1 LIKIVLLNISK
12 RIEIKIMKKISL
24 FLALLAPG
32 IIYADILLH
41 VGNLIDT
48 DNGEISK
55 AVTIRING
63 NKISEVT
70 KGYAIPNKD
79 DEIINLKQSYVMPGF
94 MDMHVHLAQ
103 EYVPKAERESKIEPE
118 YRTLFAANAASK
130 TLMAGFTTVRNLG
143 DGGMETISLRE
154 AIKQGLAI
162 GPRIFTSGK
171 TIATTGGHGD
181 PTNGMPKDNY
191 APPTPEEGVID
202 SPAEAIKAVR
212 QRYKDGTDGIKITAT
227 GGVLSVAKSGENP
240 QFTDAELLAIVSTA
254 NDYGLWTAAHAH
266 GKEGMK
272 RAVIAGI
279 NSIEHGTYMDQ
290 EVMELMKARGT
301 YYVPT
306 IMAGDWVAE
315 KAKIPNFFPALVKP
329 KAEKIGPQI
338 ESTFAAAYKAGVKI
352 AFGTD
357 SGVSAHG
364 DNWQEFILMTNAGMT
379 NKDALKSAT
388 IETAKLLR
396 IEDKLG
402 QIKPGMLADIIAV
415 QENPIDDISTVKNV
429 SFVMKDG
436 VIYKQNS

>member
-1 LIKIVLLNISK
+1 
-12 RIEIKIMKKISL
+12 MKKISL
-24 FLALLAPG
+24 FLFLL
-32 IIYADILLH
+32 ISHFINADTLLH
-41 VGNLIDT
+41 VGNLLDT
-48 DNGEISK
+48 NDGKVAK
-55 AVTIRING
+55 AVTIKIKG
-63 NKISEVT
+63 NKIAEIT
-70 KGYAIPNKD
+70 KGYATPTQN
-79 DEIINLKQSYVMPGF
+79 DEVVNLKQSYVLPGF

-103 EYVPKAERESKIEPE
+103 EYVPKAERQSKIEPE
-118 YRTLFAANAASK
+118 YRALFAANAASK
-130 TLMAGFTTVRNLG
+130 TLMAGFTSVRNVG

-154 AIKQGLAI
+154 AINQGLVI

-181 PTNGMPKDNY
+181 PTNGMPKGNY

-202 SPAEAIKAVR
+202 SPEEAIKAVR

-240 QFTDAELLAIVSTA
+240 QFTDAELIAIVTTA

-272 RAVIAGI
+272 RAVLAGI

-290 EVMELMKARGT
+290 EIMDLMKARGT

-338 ESTFAAAYKAGVKI
+338 TSTFAQAYKAGVKI

-364 DNWQEFILMTNAGMT
+364 DNWQEFILMTNAGMS
-379 NKDALKSAT
+379 NEDALKSAT

-396 IEDKLG
+396 VEDQLG
-402 QIKPGMLADIIAV
+402 QIKPGMFADIIAF
-415 QENPIDDISTVKNV
+415 QKNPIEDISIVENV

-436 VIYKQNS
+436 VIYKQSL

>member
-1 LIKIVLLNISK
+1 MF
-12 RIEIKIMKKISL
+12 RIDNHKKYMKKV
-24 FLALLAPG
+24 ALLFALS
-32 IIYADILLH
+32 ISALINADTLLH
-41 VGNLIDT
+41 VGNLLDT
-48 DNGEISK
+48 NNGEISK
-55 AVTIRING
+55 AVTIRIKG
-63 NKISEVT
+63 NKILEVT
-70 KGYAIPNKD
+70 KGYATPKKN
-79 DEIINLKQSYVMPGF
+79 DEIVNLKQSYVLPGF

-103 EYVPKAERESKIEPE
+103 EYVPKAERRSKIEPE
-118 YRTLFAANAASK
+118 YRALFAANAASK
-130 TLMAGFTTVRNLG
+130 TLMAGFTSVRNLG
-143 DGGMETISLRE
+143 DGGMETISLRD
-154 AIKQGLAI
+154 AIKEGLVI

-191 APPTPEEGVID
+191 SPPSPEEGVID
-202 SPAEAIKAVR
+202 SPEDAKKAVR
-212 QRYKDGTDGIKITAT
+212 QRYKDGADGIKITAT

-240 QFTDAELLAIVSTA
+240 QFTDEELNSIVATA

-290 EVMELMKARGT
+290 EVMDLMKSKGT

-338 ESTFAAAYKAGVKI
+338 QSTFAKAYKAGVKI

-379 NKDALKSAT
+379 NQDALKSAT

-415 QENPIDDISTVKNV
+415 QQNPVEDISTVKNV
-429 SFVMKDG
+429 IFVMKDG
-436 VIYKQNS
+436 VIFKDNT

>member
-1 LIKIVLLNISK
+1 
-12 RIEIKIMKKISL
+12 MKKISL
-24 FLALLAPG
+24 FLFLS
-32 IIYADILLH
+32 ISHFINADTLLH
-41 VGNLIDT
+41 VGNLLDT
-48 DNGEISK
+48 NDGKVAK
-55 AVTIRING
+55 AVTIKIKG
-63 NKISEVT
+63 NKITEIT
-70 KGYAIPNKD
+70 KGYATPTKN
-79 DEIINLKQSYVMPGF
+79 DEVVNLKQSYVLPGF

-103 EYVPKAERESKIEPE
+103 EYVPKAERQSKIEPE
-118 YRTLFAANAASK
+118 YRALFAANAASK
-130 TLMAGFTTVRNLG
+130 TLMAGFTSVRNVG

-154 AIKQGLAI
+154 AINQGLVI

-202 SPAEAIKAVR
+202 SPEEAIKAVR

-240 QFTDAELLAIVSTA
+240 QFTDAELIAIVTTA

-272 RAVIAGI
+272 RAVLAGI

-290 EVMELMKARGT
+290 EIMDLMKARGT

-315 KAKIPNFFPALVKP
+315 KAKIPNFFPTLVKP

-338 ESTFAAAYKAGVKI
+338 TSTFAQAYKAGVKI

-364 DNWQEFILMTNAGMT
+364 DNWQEFILMTNAGMS
-379 NKDALKSAT
+379 NEDALKSAT

-396 IEDKLG
+396 VEDQLG
-402 QIKPGMLADIIAV
+402 QIKPGMFADIIAF
-415 QENPIDDISTVKNV
+415 QKNPTEDISIVKNV

-436 VIYKQNS
+436 VIYKQSL

>member
-1 LIKIVLLNISK
+1 
-12 RIEIKIMKKISL
+12 MKKISL
-24 FLALLAPG
+24 FLFLS
-32 IIYADILLH
+32 ISHFINADTLLH
-41 VGNLIDT
+41 VGNLLDT
-48 DNGEISK
+48 NNGKVAK
-55 AVTIRING
+55 AVTIKIKG
-63 NKISEVT
+63 NKITEIT
-70 KGYAIPNKD
+70 KGYATPTQN
-79 DEIINLKQSYVMPGF
+79 DEVVNLKQSYVLPGF

-103 EYVPKAERESKIEPE
+103 EYVPKAERQSKIEPE
-118 YRTLFAANAASK
+118 YRALFAANAASK
-130 TLMAGFTTVRNLG
+130 TLMAGFTSVRNVG

-154 AIKQGLAI
+154 AINQGLVI

-202 SPAEAIKAVR
+202 SPEEAIKAVR

-240 QFTDAELLAIVSTA
+240 QFTDAELIAIVSTA

-272 RAVIAGI
+272 RAVLAGI

-290 EVMELMKARGT
+290 EIMDLMKARGT

-338 ESTFAAAYKAGVKI
+338 TSTFAQAYKAGVKI

-364 DNWQEFILMTNAGMT
+364 DNWQEFILMTNAGMS
-379 NKDALKSAT
+379 NEDALKSAT

-396 IEDKLG
+396 VEDQLG
-402 QIKPGMLADIIAV
+402 QIKPGMFADIIAF
-415 QENPIDDISTVKNV
+415 QKNPIEDISIVKNV

-436 VIYKQNS
+436 VIYKQSL

>member
-1 LIKIVLLNISK
+1 
-12 RIEIKIMKKISL
+12 MKKV
-24 FLALLAPG
+24 ALLFALS
-32 IIYADILLH
+32 ISALINADTLLH
-41 VGNLIDT
+41 VGNLLDT
-48 DNGEISK
+48 NNGEISK
-55 AVTIRING
+55 AVTIRIKG
-63 NKISEVT
+63 NKILEVT
-70 KGYAIPNKD
+70 KGYATPKKN
-79 DEIINLKQSYVMPGF
+79 DEIVNLKQSYVLPGF

-103 EYVPKAERESKIEPE
+103 EYVPKAERRSKIEPE
-118 YRTLFAANAASK
+118 YRALFAANAASK
-130 TLMAGFTTVRNLG
+130 TLMAGFTSVRNLG
-143 DGGMETISLRE
+143 DGGMETISLRD
-154 AIKQGLAI
+154 AIKEGLVI

-191 APPTPEEGVID
+191 SPPSPEEGVVD
-202 SPAEAIKAVR
+202 SPEDAKKAVR
-212 QRYKDGTDGIKITAT
+212 QRYKDGADGIKITAT

-240 QFTDAELLAIVSTA
+240 QFTDDELNSIVATA

-290 EVMELMKARGT
+290 EVMDLMKSKGT

-338 ESTFAAAYKAGVKI
+338 QSTFAKAYKAGVKI

-364 DNWQEFILMTNAGMT
+364 NNWQEFILMTNAGMT
-379 NKDALKSAT
+379 NQDALKSAT

-415 QENPIDDISTVKNV
+415 QQNPVEDISTVENV
-429 SFVMKDG
+429 IFVMKDG
-436 VIYKQNS
+436 VIFKDNT

>member
-1 LIKIVLLNISK
+1 MMISFKKYVNIKIIPF
-12 RIEIKIMKKISL
+12 IFL
-24 FLALLAPG
+24 FSIPS
-32 IIYADILLH
+32 IVFSDTLLH

-48 DNGEISK
+48 NNGEVSR
-55 AVTIRING
+55 AVTIRIVN
-63 NKISEVT
+63 NEIAEIT
-70 KGYAIPNKD
+70 KGYAKGDKN
-79 DEIINLKQSYVMPGF
+79 DEVIDLKKLYVLPGF
-94 MDMHVHLAQ
+94 IDMHVHLAQ

-118 YRTLFAANAASK
+118 FKTLFAANAAKK
-130 TLMAGFTTVRNLG
+130 TLYAGFTSVRNLG

-154 AIKQGLAI
+154 AINQGLAI

-191 APPTPEEGVID
+191 TPPSPEEGVID
-202 SPAEAIKAVR
+202 SPQDAKKAVR
-212 QRYKDGTDGIKITAT
+212 QRYKDGADGIKITAT

-240 QFTDAELLAIVSTA
+240 QFTDEELMAIVSTA

-272 RAVIAGI
+272 RAVLAGI
-279 NSIEHGTYMDQ
+279 NSIEHGTYMDL
-290 EVMELMKARGT
+290 EVMELMKAKGT

-329 KAEKIGPQI
+329 KAEKIGPKIQ
-338 ESTFAAAYKAGVKI
+338 STFAQAYKAGVKI

-388 IETAKLLR
+388 VEAAKLLGVQ
-396 IEDKLG
+396 EMLG
-402 QIKPGMLADIIAV
+402 QIKPGMFADIIAFKK
-415 QENPIDDISTVKNV
+415 NPLEDISIVENV
-429 SFVMKDG
+429 SFIMKNG
-436 VIYKQNS
+436 VIYKQD

>member
-1 LIKIVLLNISK
+1 MFRVNNKK
-12 RIEIKIMKKISL
+12 YMKKV
-24 FLALLAPG
+24 ALLFALS
-32 IIYADILLH
+32 ISALINADTLLH
-41 VGNLIDT
+41 VGNLLDT
-48 DNGEISK
+48 NNGEISK
-55 AVTIRING
+55 AVTIRIKG
-63 NKISEVT
+63 NKILEVT
-70 KGYAIPNKD
+70 KGYATPKKN
-79 DEIINLKQSYVMPGF
+79 DEIVNLKQSYVLPGF

-103 EYVPKAERESKIEPE
+103 EYVPKAERRSKIEPE
-118 YRTLFAANAASK
+118 YRALFAANAASK
-130 TLMAGFTTVRNLG
+130 TLMAGFTSVRNLG
-143 DGGMETISLRE
+143 DGGMETISLRD
-154 AIKQGLAI
+154 AIKEGLVI

-191 APPTPEEGVID
+191 SPPSPEEGVVD
-202 SPAEAIKAVR
+202 SPEDAKKAVR
-212 QRYKDGTDGIKITAT
+212 QRYKDGADGIKITAT

-240 QFTDAELLAIVSTA
+240 QFTDDELNSIVATA

-290 EVMELMKARGT
+290 EVMDLMKSKGT

-338 ESTFAAAYKAGVKI
+338 QSTFAKAYKAGVKI

-379 NKDALKSAT
+379 NQDALKSAT

-415 QENPIDDISTVKNV
+415 QQNPVEDISTVENV
-429 SFVMKDG
+429 IFVMKDG
-436 VIYKQNS
+436 VIYKDNT

>member
-1 LIKIVLLNISK
+1 
-12 RIEIKIMKKISL
+12 MKKI
-24 FLALLAPG
+24 ALLFTLSISAL
-32 IIYADILLH
+32 INADTLLH
-41 VGNLIDT
+41 VGNLLDT
-48 DNGEISK
+48 NNGEINK
-55 AVTIRING
+55 AVTIRIKG
-63 NKISEVT
+63 NKILEVT
-70 KGYAIPNKD
+70 KGYATPKKN
-79 DEIINLKQSYVMPGF
+79 DEIVNLKQSYVLPGF

-103 EYVPKAERESKIEPE
+103 EYVPKAERRSKIEPE
-118 YRTLFAANAASK
+118 YRALFAANAASK
-130 TLMAGFTTVRNLG
+130 TLMAGFTSVRNLG
-143 DGGMETISLRE
+143 DGGMETISLRD
-154 AIKQGLAI
+154 AIKEGLVI

-191 APPTPEEGVID
+191 SPPSPEEGVID
-202 SPAEAIKAVR
+202 SPEDAKKAVR
-212 QRYKDGTDGIKITAT
+212 QRYKDGADGIKITAT

-240 QFTDAELLAIVSTA
+240 QFTDEELNSIVATA

-290 EVMELMKARGT
+290 EVMDLMKSKGT

-338 ESTFAAAYKAGVKI
+338 QSTFAKAYKAGVKI

-379 NKDALKSAT
+379 NQDALKSAT

-415 QENPIDDISTVKNV
+415 QQNPVEDISTVENV
-429 SFVMKDG
+429 IFVMKDG
-436 VIYKQNS
+436 VIFKDNT

>member
-1 LIKIVLLNISK
+1 
-12 RIEIKIMKKISL
+12 MKKIALIL
-24 FLALLAPG
+24 FLSVSNL
-32 IIYADILLH
+32 IIADTLLH

-48 DNGEISK
+48 DSGDITK
-55 AVTIRING
+55 AVTIRVIG
-63 NKISEVT
+63 NEISEVT
-70 KGYAIPNKD
+70 KGYANPNKND
-79 DEIINLKQSYVMPGF
+79 QVINLKHSFVLPGF

-118 YRTLFAANAASK
+118 YRALFAANAASK
-130 TLMAGFTTVRNLG
+130 TLMAGFTSVRNLG

-154 AIKQGLAI
+154 AIRKGLVI

-191 APPTPEEGVID
+191 SPPTPEEGVID
-202 SPAEAIKAVR
+202 SPEEAIKAVR

-240 QFTDAELLAIVSTA
+240 QFTNAELIAIIATA

-290 EVMELMKARGT
+290 EVMDLMKARGT

-306 IMAGDWVAE
+306 IMAGDWVAK

-338 ESTFAAAYKAGVKI
+338 QSTFAMAYKAGVKI

-364 DNWQEFILMTNAGMT
+364 DNWQEFILMTDAGMS

-396 IEDKLG
+396 VEDKLG

-415 QENPIDDISTVKNV
+415 QNNPIEDISTVKNV

>member
-1 LIKIVLLNISK
+1 MKKIVLIFILSISNF
-12 RIEIKIMKKISL
+12 IN
-24 FLALLAPG
+24 
-32 IIYADILLH
+32 ADILLH

-48 DNGEISK
+48 NSGDISK
-55 AVTIRING
+55 AMTIRVVG

-70 KGYAIPNKD
+70 KGYANPKKD
-79 DEIINLKQSYVMPGF
+79 DEVIDLKQSFVLPGF

-118 YRTLFAANAASK
+118 YRVLFAANAASK
-130 TLMAGFTTVRNLG
+130 TLMAGFTSVRNLG

-154 AIKQGLAI
+154 AIRKGLAV

-191 APPTPEEGVID
+191 SPPTPEEGVID
-202 SPAEAIKAVR
+202 SPEEAIKAVR

-240 QFTDAELLAIVSTA
+240 QFTNAELIAIIATA

-290 EVMELMKARGT
+290 EVMDLMKARGT

-306 IMAGDWVAE
+306 IMAGDWVAK

-338 ESTFAAAYKAGVKI
+338 QSTFAKAYKAGVKI

-364 DNWQEFILMTNAGMT
+364 DNWQEFILMTDAGMS

-396 IEDKLG
+396 VEDRLG

-415 QENPIDDISTVKNV
+415 QNNPIKDISTVKNV

>member
-1 LIKIVLLNISK
+1 
-12 RIEIKIMKKISL
+12 MKKV
-24 FLALLAPG
+24 ALLFALSVSAL
-32 IIYADILLH
+32 INADTLLH
-41 VGNLIDT
+41 VGNLLDT
-48 DNGEISK
+48 NNGEISK
-55 AVTIRING
+55 AVTVRIKG
-63 NKISEVT
+63 NKILEVT
-70 KGYAIPNKD
+70 KGYATPKKN
-79 DEIINLKQSYVMPGF
+79 DEIVNLKQSYVLPGF

-103 EYVPKAERESKIEPE
+103 EYVPKAERRSKIEPE
-118 YRTLFAANAASK
+118 YRALFAANAASK
-130 TLMAGFTTVRNLG
+130 TLMAGFTSVRNLG
-143 DGGMETISLRE
+143 DGGMETISLRD
-154 AIKQGLAI
+154 AIKEGLVI

-191 APPTPEEGVID
+191 SPPSPEEGVVD
-202 SPAEAIKAVR
+202 SPEDAKKAVR
-212 QRYKDGTDGIKITAT
+212 QRYKDGADGIKITAT

-240 QFTDAELLAIVSTA
+240 QFTDDELNSIVATA

-290 EVMELMKARGT
+290 EVMDLMKSKGT

-338 ESTFAAAYKAGVKI
+338 QSTFAKAYKAGVKI

-379 NKDALKSAT
+379 NQDALKSAT

-415 QENPIDDISTVKNV
+415 QQNPVEDISTVENV
-429 SFVMKDG
+429 IFVMKDG
-436 VIYKQNS
+436 VIHKDNT

>member
-1 LIKIVLLNISK
+1 
-12 RIEIKIMKKISL
+12 MKKVSLLFALSIS
-24 FLALLAPG
+24 AL
-32 IIYADILLH
+32 INADTLLH
-41 VGNLIDT
+41 VGNLLDT
-48 DNGEISK
+48 NNGEISK
-55 AVTIRING
+55 AVTIRIKG
-63 NKISEVT
+63 NEILEVT
-70 KGYAIPNKD
+70 KGYATPKKN
-79 DEIINLKQSYVMPGF
+79 DEIVNLKQSYVLPGF

-103 EYVPKAERESKIEPE
+103 EYVPKAERRSKIEPE
-118 YRTLFAANAASK
+118 YRALFAANAASK
-130 TLMAGFTTVRNLG
+130 TLMAGFTSVRNLG
-143 DGGMETISLRE
+143 DGGMETISLRD
-154 AIKQGLAI
+154 AIKEGLVI

-191 APPTPEEGVID
+191 SPPSPEEGVVD
-202 SPAEAIKAVR
+202 SPEDAKKAVR
-212 QRYKDGTDGIKITAT
+212 QRYKDGADGIKITAT

-240 QFTDAELLAIVSTA
+240 QFTDEELNSIVATA

-290 EVMELMKARGT
+290 EVMDLMKSKGT

-338 ESTFAAAYKAGVKI
+338 QSTFAKAYKAGVKI

-379 NKDALKSAT
+379 NQDALKSAT

-415 QENPIDDISTVKNV
+415 QQNPVENISTVENV
-429 SFVMKDG
+429 IFVMKDG
-436 VIYKQNS
+436 VIYKDNT

>member
-1 LIKIVLLNISK
+1 
-12 RIEIKIMKKISL
+12 MKKV
-24 FLALLAPG
+24 ALLFALS
-32 IIYADILLH
+32 ISALINADTLLH
-41 VGNLIDT
+41 VGNLLDT
-48 DNGEISK
+48 NNGEISK
-55 AVTIRING
+55 AVTIRIKG
-63 NKISEVT
+63 NKILEVT
-70 KGYAIPNKD
+70 KGYATPKKN
-79 DEIINLKQSYVMPGF
+79 DEIVNLKQSYVLPGF

-103 EYVPKAERESKIEPE
+103 EYVPKAERRSKIEPE
-118 YRTLFAANAASK
+118 YRALFAANAASK
-130 TLMAGFTTVRNLG
+130 TLMAGFTSVRNLG
-143 DGGMETISLRE
+143 DGGMETISLRD
-154 AIKQGLAI
+154 AIKEGLVI

-191 APPTPEEGVID
+191 SPPSPEEGVID
-202 SPAEAIKAVR
+202 SPEDAKKAVR
-212 QRYKDGTDGIKITAT
+212 QRYKDGADGIKITAT

-240 QFTDAELLAIVSTA
+240 QFTDEELNSIVATA

-290 EVMELMKARGT
+290 EVMDLMKSKGT

-338 ESTFAAAYKAGVKI
+338 QSTFAKAYKAGVKI

-379 NKDALKSAT
+379 NQDALKSAT

-415 QENPIDDISTVKNV
+415 QQNPVEDISTVENV
-429 SFVMKDG
+429 IFVMKDG
-436 VIYKQNS
+436 VIYKDNT

>member
-1 LIKIVLLNISK
+1 
-12 RIEIKIMKKISL
+12 MKKIALIL
-24 FLALLAPG
+24 FLSVSNL
-32 IIYADILLH
+32 IIADTLLH

-48 DNGEISK
+48 DSGDITK
-55 AVTIRING
+55 AVTIRVIG
-63 NKISEVT
+63 NEISEVT
-70 KGYAIPNKD
+70 KGYANPNKND
-79 DEIINLKQSYVMPGF
+79 QVINLKQSFVLPGF

-118 YRTLFAANAASK
+118 YRALFAANAASK
-130 TLMAGFTTVRNLG
+130 TLMAGFTSVRNLG

-154 AIKQGLAI
+154 AIRKGLAI

-191 APPTPEEGVID
+191 SPPTPEEGVID
-202 SPAEAIKAVR
+202 SPEEAIKAVR

-240 QFTDAELLAIVSTA
+240 QFTNAELIAIIATA

-290 EVMELMKARGT
+290 EVMDLMKARGT

-306 IMAGDWVAE
+306 IMAGDWVAK

-338 ESTFAAAYKAGVKI
+338 QSTFAMAYKAGVKI

-364 DNWQEFILMTNAGMT
+364 DNWQEFILMTDAGMS

-396 IEDKLG
+396 VEDKIG

-415 QENPIDDISTVKNV
+415 QNNPIEDISTVKNV

>member
-1 LIKIVLLNISK
+1 MKN
-12 RIEIKIMKKISL
+12 MKKIDLLFVLLISSL
-24 FLALLAPG
+24 TN
-32 IIYADILLH
+32 ADTLLH
-41 VGNLIDT
+41 VGNLLDT
-48 DNGEISK
+48 NNGEISK
-55 AVTIRING
+55 AVTIRIAG

-70 KGYAIPNKD
+70 KGYATPKKD
-79 DEIINLKQSYVMPGF
+79 DEVVNLKQSYVLPGF

-103 EYVPKAERESKIEPE
+103 EYVPKAEKQSKIEPE
-118 YRTLFAANAASK
+118 YRALFAANAATK
-130 TLMAGFTTVRNLG
+130 TLMAGFTSVRNLG

-202 SPAEAIKAVR
+202 SPEEAIKAVR

-240 QFTDAELLAIVSTA
+240 QFTDAELVAIVTTA

-290 EVMELMKARGT
+290 EVMDLMKARGT

-338 ESTFAAAYKAGVKI
+338 QSTFAEAYKAGVKI

-364 DNWQEFILMTNAGMT
+364 DNWQEFILMTNAGMS

-388 IETAKLLR
+388 IETAKLLKV
-396 IEDKLG
+396 EDKLG

-415 QENPIDDISTVKNV
+415 QKNPIEDISTVENV

-436 VIYKQNS
+436 VIYKHSS

>member
-1 LIKIVLLNISK
+1 MKKIVLIF
-12 RIEIKIMKKISL
+12 
-24 FLALLAPG
+24 FLSVSSFTN
-32 IIYADILLH
+32 ADILLH

-48 DNGEISK
+48 NSGEISK
-55 AVTIRING
+55 AMTIRIVG

-70 KGYAIPNKD
+70 KGYANPKKD
-79 DEIINLKQSYVMPGF
+79 DEIVNLKQSFVLPGF

-118 YRTLFAANAASK
+118 FRALFAANAASK
-130 TLMAGFTTVRNLG
+130 TLMAGFTSVRNLG

-154 AIKQGLAI
+154 AIRKGLAI

-191 APPTPEEGVID
+191 SPPTPEEGVID
-202 SPAEAIKAVR
+202 SPEEAVKAVR

-240 QFTDAELLAIVSTA
+240 QFTNAELTAIIGTA

-279 NSIEHGTYMDQ
+279 NSIEHGTYMDK
-290 EVMELMKARGT
+290 EVMDLMKARGT

-306 IMAGDWVAE
+306 IMAGDWVAK
-315 KAKIPNFFPALVKP
+315 KAKIPNFFPELVKP

-338 ESTFAAAYKAGVKI
+338 QSTFAMAYKAGVKI

-364 DNWQEFILMTNAGMT
+364 DNWQEFILMTDAGMS

-396 IEDKLG
+396 VADKLG

-415 QENPIDDISTVKNV
+415 QNDPIQDISTVKNV

>member
-1 LIKIVLLNISK
+1 
-12 RIEIKIMKKISL
+12 MKKISL
-24 FLALLAPG
+24 FLFLS
-32 IIYADILLH
+32 ISHFINADTLLH
-41 VGNLIDT
+41 VGNLLDT
-48 DNGEISK
+48 NDGKIAK
-55 AVTIRING
+55 AVTIKIKG
-63 NKISEVT
+63 NKIAEIT
-70 KGYAIPNKD
+70 KGYATPKQN
-79 DEIINLKQSYVMPGF
+79 DEVVNLKQSYVLPGF

-103 EYVPKAERESKIEPE
+103 EYVPKAERQSKIEPE
-118 YRTLFAANAASK
+118 YRALFAANAASK
-130 TLMAGFTTVRNLG
+130 TLMAGFTSVRNVG

-154 AIKQGLAI
+154 AINQGLVI

-202 SPAEAIKAVR
+202 SPEEAIKAVR

-240 QFTDAELLAIVSTA
+240 QFTDAELIAIVSTA

-272 RAVIAGI
+272 RAVLAGI

-290 EVMELMKARGT
+290 EIMDLMKARGT

-315 KAKIPNFFPALVKP
+315 KAKIPNFFPTLVKP

-338 ESTFAAAYKAGVKI
+338 TSTFAEAYKAGVKI

-364 DNWQEFILMTNAGMT
+364 DNWQEFILMTNAGMS
-379 NKDALKSAT
+379 NEDALKSAT

-396 IEDKLG
+396 VEDQLG
-402 QIKPGMLADIIAV
+402 QIKPGMFADIIAF
-415 QENPIDDISTVKNV
+415 QKNPIEDISIVENV

-436 VIYKQNS
+436 VIYKQSL

>member
-1 LIKIVLLNISK
+1 
-12 RIEIKIMKKISL
+12 MKKISL
-24 FLALLAPG
+24 FLFLS
-32 IIYADILLH
+32 ISHFINADTLLH
-41 VGNLIDT
+41 VGNLLDT
-48 DNGEISK
+48 NDGKVAK
-55 AVTIRING
+55 AVTIKIKG
-63 NKISEVT
+63 NKITEIT
-70 KGYAIPNKD
+70 KGYATPTQN
-79 DEIINLKQSYVMPGF
+79 DEVVNLKQSYVLPGF

-103 EYVPKAERESKIEPE
+103 EYVPKAERQSKIEPE
-118 YRTLFAANAASK
+118 YRALFAANAASK
-130 TLMAGFTTVRNLG
+130 TLMAGFTSVRNVG

-154 AIKQGLAI
+154 AINQGLVI

-202 SPAEAIKAVR
+202 SPEEAIKAVR

-240 QFTDAELLAIVSTA
+240 QFTDAELIAIVSTA

-272 RAVIAGI
+272 RAVLAGI

-290 EVMELMKARGT
+290 EIMDLMKARGT

-315 KAKIPNFFPALVKP
+315 KAKIPNFFPTLVKP

-338 ESTFAAAYKAGVKI
+338 TSTFAEAYKAGVKI

-364 DNWQEFILMTNAGMT
+364 DNWQEFILMTNAGMS
-379 NKDALKSAT
+379 NEDALKSAT

-396 IEDKLG
+396 VEDQLG
-402 QIKPGMLADIIAV
+402 QIKPGMFADIIAF
-415 QENPIDDISTVKNV
+415 QKNPIEDISIVENV

-436 VIYKQNS
+436 VIYKSSL

>member
-1 LIKIVLLNISK
+1 
-12 RIEIKIMKKISL
+12 MKKISFL
-24 FLALLAPG
+24 FLLS
-32 IIYADILLH
+32 ISNFIFSDTLLH
-41 VGNLIDT
+41 VGNLLDT
-48 DNGEISK
+48 NNGEISK
-55 AVTIRING
+55 AVTIRIVE
-63 NKISEVT
+63 NKITEVT
-70 KGYAIPNKD
+70 KGYAKPKKND
-79 DEIINLKQSYVMPGF
+79 QVVNLKQSYVLPGF

-103 EYVPKAERESKIEPE
+103 EYVPKAERQSKIEPE
-118 YRTLFAANAASK
+118 FRALFAANAASK
-130 TLMAGFTTVRNLG
+130 TLIAGFTSVRNLG

-154 AIKQGLAI
+154 AIKQRLAI

-181 PTNGMPKDNY
+181 PTNGMPKDRY
-191 APPTPEEGVID
+191 VPPTPEEGVID
-202 SPAEAIKAVR
+202 SPQDAIKAVR

-240 QFTDAELLAIVSTA
+240 QFTDEELRAIVTTA

-272 RAVIAGI
+272 RAVLAGI

-290 EVMELMKARGT
+290 EVMDLMKAKGT

-315 KAKIPNFFPALVKP
+315 KAKIPNFFPTLVKP

-338 ESTFAAAYKAGVKI
+338 QSTFSQAYKAGVKI

-364 DNWQEFILMTNAGMT
+364 DNWQEFILMTNAGMS
-379 NKDALKSAT
+379 NKDALRSAT
-388 IETAKLLR
+388 IESAKLLR
-396 IEDKLG
+396 MEEMLG

-415 QENPIDDISTVKNV
+415 KKNPIEDISSVENV

-436 VIYKQNS
+436 VIYKQD

>member
-1 LIKIVLLNISK
+1 
-12 RIEIKIMKKISL
+12 MKKINL
-24 FLALLAPG
+24 LLLAVLSTS
-32 IIYADILLH
+32 IFSDTLLY
-41 VGNLIDT
+41 VGNLIDVS
-48 DNGEISK
+48 NGQISK
-55 AVTIRING
+55 AVTVTIST
-63 NKISEVT
+63 NKIQSVT
-70 KGYAIPNKD
+70 KGYAKAKKND
-79 DEIINLKQSYVMPGF
+79 VVLDLKNSYVLPGF

-103 EYVPKAERESKIEPE
+103 EYVPKAERPAKSEPE
-118 YRTLFAANAASK
+118 FRALFAANAATK

-143 DGGMETISLRE
+143 DGGMETIALRQ
-154 AIKQGLAI
+154 AISQGLI
-162 GPRIFTSGK
+162 VGPRIFTSGK

-181 PTNGMPKDNY
+181 PTNGMSKHDY
-191 APPTPEEGVID
+191 SPPSPEEGVID
-202 SPAEAIKAVR
+202 SPEEAVKAVR

-240 QFTDAELLAIVSTA
+240 QFTDQELAAIIETA

-266 GKEGMK
+266 GKEGMR
-272 RAVIAGI
+272 RAVNAGI

-290 EVMELMKARGT
+290 EIMELMKAKGT

-306 IMAGDWVAE
+306 IMAGNWVAK

-338 ESTFAAAYKAGVKI
+338 QATFNAAYKAGVKI

-364 DNWQEFILMTNAGMT
+364 DNWQEFILMTDGGMPAAI
-379 NKDALKSAT
+379 ALKSAT

-396 IEDKLG
+396 VEDQLG
-402 QIKPGMLADIIAV
+402 QIKPGMLADIIAL
-415 QENPIDDISTVKNV
+415 ETNPLTDISSVSRV

-436 VIYKQNS
+436 VVFKNNL

>member
-1 LIKIVLLNISK
+1 
-12 RIEIKIMKKISL
+12 MKKINL
-24 FLALLAPG
+24 LLLAALSTS
-32 IIYADILLH
+32 IFSDTLLH
-41 VGNLIDT
+41 VGNLIDVS
-48 DNGEISK
+48 NGQISK
-55 AVTIRING
+55 AVTVTVST
-63 NKISEVT
+63 NKIQSVT
-70 KGYAIPNKD
+70 KGYAKAKKND
-79 DEIINLKQSYVMPGF
+79 VVLDLKNSYVLPGF

-103 EYVPKAERESKIEPE
+103 EYVPKAERPAKSEPE
-118 YRTLFAANAASK
+118 FRALFAANAATK

-143 DGGMETISLRE
+143 DGGMETIALRQ
-154 AIKQGLAI
+154 AISQGLI
-162 GPRIFTSGK
+162 VGPRIFTSGK

-181 PTNGMPKDNY
+181 PTNGMSKHDY
-191 APPTPEEGVID
+191 SPPSPEEGVID
-202 SPAEAIKAVR
+202 SPEEAVKAVR

-240 QFTDAELLAIVSTA
+240 QFTDQELAAIIETA

-266 GKEGMK
+266 GKEGMR
-272 RAVIAGI
+272 RAVNAGI

-290 EVMELMKARGT
+290 EIMELMKAKGT

-306 IMAGDWVAE
+306 IMAGNWVAK

-338 ESTFAAAYKAGVKI
+338 QATFNAAYKAGVKI

-364 DNWQEFILMTNAGMT
+364 DNWQEFILMTDGGMPAAI
-379 NKDALKSAT
+379 ALKSAT

-396 IEDKLG
+396 VEDQLG
-402 QIKPGMLADIIAV
+402 QIKPGMLADIIAL
-415 QENPIDDISTVKNV
+415 ETNPLTDISSVSRV

-436 VIYKQNS
+436 VVFKNNL

>member
-1 LIKIVLLNISK
+1 MKKIVLIF
-12 RIEIKIMKKISL
+12 
-24 FLALLAPG
+24 FLSVSSFTN
-32 IIYADILLH
+32 ADILLH

-48 DNGEISK
+48 NSGEISK
-55 AVTIRING
+55 AMTIRIVG

-70 KGYAIPNKD
+70 KGYANPKKD
-79 DEIINLKQSYVMPGF
+79 DEIINLKQSFVLPGF

-118 YRTLFAANAASK
+118 FRALFAANAASK
-130 TLMAGFTTVRNLG
+130 TLMAGFTSVRNLG

-154 AIKQGLAI
+154 AIRKGLAI

-191 APPTPEEGVID
+191 SPPTPEEGVID
-202 SPAEAIKAVR
+202 SPEEAIKAVR

-240 QFTDAELLAIVSTA
+240 QFTNAELTAIIATA

-272 RAVIAGI
+272 RAVVAGI

-290 EVMELMKARGT
+290 EVMDLMKARGT

-306 IMAGDWVAE
+306 IMAGDWVAK
-315 KAKIPNFFPALVKP
+315 KAKIPNFFPELVKP

-338 ESTFAAAYKAGVKI
+338 QSTFAMAYKAGVKI

-364 DNWQEFILMTNAGMT
+364 DNWQEFILMTDAGMS

-396 IEDKLG
+396 VEDKLG
-402 QIKPGMLADIIAV
+402 QIKSGMLADIIAV
-415 QENPIDDISTVKNV
+415 QNDPLQDISTVKNV

>member
-1 LIKIVLLNISK
+1 
-12 RIEIKIMKKISL
+12 MKKINL
-24 FLALLAPG
+24 LLLAALSTS
-32 IIYADILLH
+32 IFSDTLLH
-41 VGNLIDT
+41 VGNLIDVS
-48 DNGEISK
+48 NGQISK
-55 AVTIRING
+55 AVTVTIST
-63 NKISEVT
+63 NKIQSVT
-70 KGYAIPNKD
+70 KGYAKAKKND
-79 DEIINLKQSYVMPGF
+79 VVLDLKNSYVLPGF

-103 EYVPKAERESKIEPE
+103 EYVPKAERPAKSEPE
-118 YRTLFAANAASK
+118 FRALFAANAATK

-143 DGGMETISLRE
+143 DGGMETIALRQ
-154 AIKQGLAI
+154 AISQGLI
-162 GPRIFTSGK
+162 VGPRIFTSGK

-181 PTNGMPKDNY
+181 PTNGMSKHDY
-191 APPTPEEGVID
+191 SPPSPEEGVID
-202 SPAEAIKAVR
+202 SPEEAVKAVR

-240 QFTDAELLAIVSTA
+240 QFTDQELAAIIETA

-266 GKEGMK
+266 GKEGMR
-272 RAVIAGI
+272 RAVNAGI

-290 EVMELMKARGT
+290 EIMELMKAKGT

-306 IMAGDWVAE
+306 IMAGNWVAK

-338 ESTFAAAYKAGVKI
+338 QATFNAAYKAGVKI

-364 DNWQEFILMTNAGMT
+364 DNWQEFILMTDGGMPAAI
-379 NKDALKSAT
+379 ALKSAT

-396 IEDKLG
+396 VEDQLG
-402 QIKPGMLADIIAV
+402 QIKPGMLADIIAL
-415 QENPIDDISTVKNV
+415 ETNPLTDISSVSRV

-436 VIYKQNS
+436 VIFKNNL

>member
-1 LIKIVLLNISK
+1 
-12 RIEIKIMKKISL
+12 MKKVPLLFALSIS
-24 FLALLAPG
+24 AL
-32 IIYADILLH
+32 INADTLLH
-41 VGNLIDT
+41 VGNLLDT
-48 DNGEISK
+48 NNGEISK
-55 AVTIRING
+55 AVTIRIKG
-63 NKISEVT
+63 NKILEVT
-70 KGYAIPNKD
+70 KGYATPKKN
-79 DEIINLKQSYVMPGF
+79 DEIVNLKQSYVLPGF

-103 EYVPKAERESKIEPE
+103 EYVPKAERRSKIEPE
-118 YRTLFAANAASK
+118 YRALFAANAASK
-130 TLMAGFTTVRNLG
+130 TLMAGFTSVRNLG
-143 DGGMETISLRE
+143 DGGMETISLRD
-154 AIKQGLAI
+154 AIKEGLVI

-191 APPTPEEGVID
+191 SPPSPEEGVVD
-202 SPAEAIKAVR
+202 SPEDAKKAVR
-212 QRYKDGTDGIKITAT
+212 QRYKDGADGIKITAT

-240 QFTDAELLAIVSTA
+240 QFTDDELNSIVATA

-290 EVMELMKARGT
+290 EVMDLMKSKGT

-338 ESTFAAAYKAGVKI
+338 QSTFAKAYKAGVKI

-379 NKDALKSAT
+379 NQDALKSAT

-415 QENPIDDISTVKNV
+415 QQNPVEDISTVENV
-429 SFVMKDG
+429 IFVMKDG
-436 VIYKQNS
+436 VIFKDNT

>member
-1 LIKIVLLNISK
+1 LLIIAIHKKLKN
-12 RIEIKIMKKISL
+12 MKKISL
-24 FLALLAPG
+24 FLFLS
-32 IIYADILLH
+32 ISHFINADTLLH
-41 VGNLIDT
+41 VGNLLDT
-48 DNGEISK
+48 NDGKVAK
-55 AVTIRING
+55 AVTIKIKG
-63 NKISEVT
+63 NKITEIT
-70 KGYAIPNKD
+70 KGYATPTKN
-79 DEIINLKQSYVMPGF
+79 DEVVNLKQSYVLPGF

-103 EYVPKAERESKIEPE
+103 EYVPKAERQSKIEPE
-118 YRTLFAANAASK
+118 YRALFAANAASK
-130 TLMAGFTTVRNLG
+130 TLMAGFTSVRNVG

-154 AIKQGLAI
+154 AINQGLVI

-202 SPAEAIKAVR
+202 SPEEAIKAVR

-240 QFTDAELLAIVSTA
+240 QFTDAELIAIVSTA

-272 RAVIAGI
+272 RAVLAGI

-290 EVMELMKARGT
+290 EIMDLMKARGT

-338 ESTFAAAYKAGVKI
+338 TSTFAQAYKAGVKI

-364 DNWQEFILMTNAGMT
+364 DNWQEFILMTNAGMS
-379 NKDALKSAT
+379 NEDALKSAT

-396 IEDKLG
+396 VEDQLG
-402 QIKPGMLADIIAV
+402 QIKPGMFADIIAF
-415 QENPIDDISTVKNV
+415 QKNPTEDISIVKNV

-436 VIYKQNS
+436 VIYKQSL